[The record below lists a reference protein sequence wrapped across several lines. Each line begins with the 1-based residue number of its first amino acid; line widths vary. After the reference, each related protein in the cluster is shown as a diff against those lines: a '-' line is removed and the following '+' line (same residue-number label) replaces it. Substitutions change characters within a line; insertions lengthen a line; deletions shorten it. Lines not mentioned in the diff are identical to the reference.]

1 MKPIVFWCS
10 LLVIAYVVVESIFLG
25 ALLISHKRRIVSYLP
40 VRSKTVTPQHATKI
54 RALLEGCEHYITY
67 SAQLGWTVKPNEAG
81 TLYHSNSQGVRSHR
95 EYTPKPAPHVTRI
108 ATFGDSFTH
117 SDGVHNHETWQ
128 AALSRLDERLEVI
141 NFGVPSFGMDQA
153 FLRFQR
159 DGHVY
164 RSHIVFIG
172 FMTENIFRHVNRYR
186 PFYSPKTGLPLS
198 KPRFVIE
205 NQALTLI
212 QNPIATR
219 DSYQGLLDHPA
230 HLLPQLGLNDFYYQH
245 KYHQGLFDFLPSI
258 RYIKAISYRF
268 FPWSGYAKV
277 IQNDRYCEDSEAYQ
291 ITLKLFDTFV
301 EGVQSSHM
309 LPVIIVFPYKKDVQT
324 YWKSN
329 HKSYTLLFEY
339 FDQKGYRYI
348 DMMDAFEL
356 AAQDERPKGMFK
368 GGHYS
373 PDGNQRVA
381 QTMLQYLQAQ
391 QLIR

>member
-54 RALLEGCEHYITY
+54 RALLEGFERYITY

-258 RYIKAISYRF
+258 RYIKVISYRF
-268 FPWSGYAKV
+268 FPWGG
-277 IQNDRYCEDSEAYQ
+277 
-291 ITLKLFDTFV
+291 TLKLFRTIVTVKTPKPIKSLSNCLILLSRAFNPAICFRLL
-301 EGVQSSHM
+301 SS
-309 LPVIIVFPYKKDVQT
+309 FPIKKMYKLT
-324 YWKSN
+324 GEATTNPTPCSSN
-329 HKSYTLLFEY
+329 T
-339 FDQKGYRYI
+339 
-348 DMMDAFEL
+348 
-356 AAQDERPKGMFK
+356 
-368 GGHYS
+368 
-373 PDGNQRVA
+373 
-381 QTMLQYLQAQ
+381 
-391 QLIR
+391 LIRRVIAISI